1 METTMIFSTEICKEI
16 EKLKKDISKLDERV
30 TILEAACKEL
40 DRLMSKSDPCNELD
54 EAGFN
59 VL

>member
-1 METTMIFSTEICKEI
+1 MIFSTEICKEI